1 MKTQQNDF
9 SVLKEEIS
17 QNNILTMAE
26 LIALME
32 TRFLINYMSSRMQKM
47 YADIK
52 HKNELGHDFTLT
64 FFLLYIN

>member
-1 MKTQQNDF
+1 
-9 SVLKEEIS
+9 
-17 QNNILTMAE
+17 MAE

-32 TRFLINYMSSRMQKM
+32 TRFLVNYMSSRMQKM